1 MTDIIPPIDTP
12 ISDGLAWYCQQD
24 SLSEFK
30 MALRQTKP
38 ALASLTII
46 SAGVAVLA
54 QGVKLAFGYTITPAD
69 QAIIVSYG
77 QQAVEIGTTIAT
89 LAGGLGAIWG
99 RVRAT
104 KQITTKKLVP

>member
-1 MTDIIPPIDTP
+1 MP
-12 ISDGLAWYCQQD
+12 
-24 SLSEFK
+24 
-30 MALRQTKP
+30 LRQTKP

-46 SAGVAVLA
+46 SAGVAVIA

-69 QAIIVSYG
+69 QAIIVNYG
-77 QQAVEIGTTIAT
+77 QQAVEIGTTLVT
-89 LAGGLGAIWG
+89 VAGGLGAIWG